1 MLDVVQDPRDSVLLR
16 PGQLRACRGTRS
28 LGGWR
33 TSAACRSIPPW
44 RKAHVP
50 PRSLLLPW
58 RGRHPRASTTASGEL
73 VHCVWGPGR
82 GAGREA
88 DGWVRAGEGGPELAA
103 GRKPA
108 GRGARRGSLLYACR
122 GSEQGA
128 AGRRHYSPSS
138 ICPSHSLTLGKGG
151 GPRREGERGGRVG
164 KGIDVG
170 PSLPRS
176 MPGRERRCHRTPSSQ
191 IECGLTIRRR
201 TEDSRRLG
209 RGRSSGPAPR
219 LSFRLAPG
227 VLLRVLDRGPP
238 TLTFGGQSASYS
250 QQSVPLAQ
258 SPTPRTPFPT
268 QGSRQHACFLSCFNL
283 AGRSGR
289 PQPVSNS

>member
-1 MLDVVQDPRDSVLLR
+1 MPLHSPLAKGSCSPQVPAAALEGPPSPGLHHRLRRARPLCVGPR
-16 PGQLRACRGTRS
+16 PGRRARS
-28 LGGWR
+28 RRLGKGRGGW
-33 TSAACRSIPPW
+33 
-44 RKAHVP
+44 
-50 PRSLLLPW
+50 
-58 RGRHPRASTTASGEL
+58 PRASSGAEAG
-73 VHCVWGPGR
+73 WER
-82 GAGREA
+82 GEEGVVAVCLP
-88 DGWVRAGEGGPELAA
+88 WVRAGSCRPPPLQ
-103 GRKPA
+103 
-108 GRGARRGSLLYACR
+108 SLL
-122 GSEQGA
+122 
-128 AGRRHYSPSS
+128 HLPV
-138 ICPSHSLTLGKGG
+138 SLTHFRERG